1 MERVTGRRI
10 EVVLLSPVYEEVKGL
25 SMRRGVK
32 RRQAE
37 TAIRYAG
44 KLKIVDCEIRP
55 KETVDDLIL
64 RVATEWKCPVATND
78 RALRKRLKD
87 INISV
92 IYLRGKSHLEIDGNL
107 GV

>member
-1 MERVTGRRI
+1 M
-10 EVVLLSPVYEEVKGL
+10 LLSPVYEEVKAL
-25 SMRRGVK
+25 STRRGVK
-32 RRQAE
+32 WRQAE
-37 TAIRYAG
+37 VALRYAE

-55 KETVDDLIL
+55 EETVDDLIL
-64 RVATEWKCPVATND
+64 RVAAEWRCPVGTND

-92 IYLRGKSHLEIDGNL
+92 IYLRGKSHLEINGNIT